1 MKSVG
6 AGADDN
12 MTDEAWN
19 IPVASGTGKGTKE
32 GGTEGKG
39 EDESDWKGRKLILL
53 VNYMTIHLEN

>member
-1 MKSVG
+1 MNSTIMQGK
-6 AGADDN
+6 
-12 MTDEAWN
+12 W
-19 IPVASGTGKGTKE
+19 KGTKE